1 VLVDDD
7 DDDDLSSKDSPELP
21 ISDVL
26 RFLLFSREKKWDY
39 GVSKSSSVCLSY
51 QLDFSAGFMKK

>member
-7 DDDDLSSKDSPELP
+7 DDDEDGLSSKDSPELP

-39 GVSKSSSVCLSY
+39 GVSK
-51 QLDFSAGFMKK
+51 